1 MSYMLGHI
9 FTRNS
14 GPSPRSPRGGERKPL
29 WLLLLLLLCL
39 AACSSSDEE
48 QTTETHSVEQDK
60 TRTQLYIYV
69 HAPQTAVP
77 TRAYTGDVDPI
88 GNEAKVYSLQIWVFT
103 HDTKKLIGYFSPTET
118 SELNKPEGSAIYQL
132 TIDEVYAQTAEASRE
147 HVDVYVLANVKE
159 DNCHLTLYPTTTPGE
174 LEAALIAHQG
184 TQDPFGLTALVTTVP
199 EGVGLPM
206 SGVLRNQPVTGIA
219 PVLQLGNGDQM
230 ATVSLMRIVSKL
242 RFAFANQTGCEPLVI
257 NSIKLNA
264 TMIPEEQYLFMA
276 DNPPYDRKTC
286 HIKGSEDSDYN
297 TATSELLAAP
307 INDVPVIAQPVI
319 YAWGNDETLTPQEYE
334 SMLDDAA
341 TAGNLTQRMY
351 YLRESDKQLQGEI
364 KYQIGDGEEQTATF
378 KMVDEGGF
386 SRNHIWTVYAYQAQA
401 RLHVVVVNFAP
412 WNITEKNYEFYNW

>member
-88 GNEAKVYSLQIWVFT
+88 GNEATVYSLQIWVFT

-206 SGVLRNQPVTGIA
+206 SGVLRDQPVTGIA
-219 PVLQLGNGDQM
+219 PVLQLGNGDQI

-242 RFAFANQTGCEPLVI
+242 RFAFANQTGNKDITI

-264 TMIPEEQYLFMA
+264 DMIPEEQYLFMA
-276 DNPPYDRKTC
+276 DGAPYDRQTC
-286 HIKGSEDSDYN
+286 HIETASGYN
-297 TATSELLAAP
+297 DTKSELLAAP
-307 INDVPVIAQPVI
+307 INDVPSIAQPVI
-319 YAWGNDETLTPQEYE
+319 YAWSNEELEPQAYE
-334 SMLDDAA
+334 QMLDKAA
-341 TAGNLTQRMY
+341 AEGNLAQRQY
-351 YLRESDKQLQGEI
+351 YLRESDRQLQGQI
-364 KYQIGDGEEQTATF
+364 KYQIGGGEEQTATF
-378 KMVDEGGF
+378 QMVDEGGF

-401 RLHVVVVNFAP
+401 RLHVVVVNVAP
-412 WNITEKNYEFYNW
+412 WKTTEKNYEFYNW